1 MGLKTPHPAS
11 LFSLAMG
18 IVALAIL
25 FAPLPL
31 AGPGEMVSAFQDER
45 LRRALILSIVSSSF
59 SATLALLLAI
69 LPAYYTVRAGGR
81 VQAVVSN
88 IHLLLLS
95 IPPVGLGTAALV
107 LLTRYP
113 PASWVSEAFSLV
125 FTPQGVVVAQVL
137 VVTPIAISLLT
148 GVFSMVPREME
159 ESAVVYGAGWR
170 EVLTMVILPLST
182 PGLISAW
189 GISFFRALGEFG
201 ATLILA
207 GNIPGYTETLPLAL
221 YNAISLADVERAS
234 VIYTVILVVGLSA
247 VVMHALVQRSMIKS
261 PAILRV

>member
-1 MGLKTPHPAS
+1 
-11 LFSLAMG
+11 
-18 IVALAIL
+18 
-25 FAPLPL
+25 
-31 AGPGEMVSAFQDER
+31 
-45 LRRALILSIVSSSF
+45 
-59 SATLALLLAI
+59 
-69 LPAYYTVRAGGR
+69 
-81 VQAVVSN
+81 
-88 IHLLLLS
+88 
-95 IPPVGLGTAALV
+95 
-107 LLTRYP
+107 
-113 PASWVSEAFSLV
+113 
-125 FTPQGVVVAQVL
+125 VVVAQVL